1 MSKLL
6 SLLLRGEE
14 TAVLLEAGAVGLLTG
29 GAVVLLNDAVHA
41 THAAWWGAVGLA
53 GAGVDPG
60 SKWPFVL
67 VIPVAAG
74 AAVSAL
80 RAAIGGFDA
89 QDGESETSVQA
100 RRAPAESKRVG
111 RLARGARCAGQRSW
125 RSPKGC
131 AAA

>member
-1 MSKLL
+1 M
-6 SLLLRGEE
+6 
-14 TAVLLEAGAVGLLTG
+14 LLEAGAVGLLTG